1 MRIACRGERLLAVS
15 WFCRRLPNGKLDPAT
30 WPNTGIDAL
39 TQMALRAP
47 VRPVSGNFLWFKRA
61 PGKLRQMPFRPDHPQ
76 KKSTTNRSMALIFM
90 PTLINEP
97 SSFKMDPWRRL
108 RRSAHVCNVI
118 FRHQKHGGD
127 ARCGRSRWTL
137 RPPISKISHK
147 TLPKGRSSNLQ
158 ARRADMKHVCESC
171 HGTNIISN
179 FYQQFDSLVE
189 MYNQK
194 FAVPGTNIM
203 KALKENKLIKDIEFD
218 NKIGWTWYEIWHHQG
233 RRARHGAAM
242 LAPDYTQWHGM
253 YEVAKQFYSEFIPQ
267 VEELIE
273 KAKKAGN
280 LKGADAVSKVVYGV
294 LNSPEH
300 LWYLGKE
307 PAEITAKRKEAA
319 QRFKDRYLKD

>member
-1 MRIACRGERLLAVS
+1 MVQA
-15 WFCRRLPNGKLDPAT
+15 RRPESCGKCHL
-30 WPNTGIDAL
+30 G
-39 TQMALRAP
+39 
-47 VRPVSGNFLWFKRA
+47 
-61 PGKLRQMPFRPDHPQ
+61 PDHPQ
-76 KKSTTNRSMALIFM
+76 KEVYDES
-90 PTLINEP
+90 
-97 SSFKMDPWRRL
+97 
-108 RRSAHVCNVI
+108 
-118 FRHQKHGGD
+118 KHGINFYANVDKMNLGSSKWIPGEDYDAAPTCATCHISATKNMAVTHDVGD
-127 ARCGRSRWTL
+127 RISWTL
-137 RPPISKISHK
+137 RPPISQKIDAQDIAKGKVVK
-147 TLPKGRSSNLQ
+147 TWQ

-203 KALKENKLIKDIEFD
+203 KALKENKLINDIEFD